1 MDKIHTDWFKD
12 AVIYQIY
19 PRSFMDSD
27 NDGFGDINGIIS
39 KLDYL
44 KELGVNCIWLSPIY
58 DSPQEDNG
66 YDISNYKDIYKPF
79 GSLEDAKRM
88 ISEMH
93 KRGIRVIMDLVVNH
107 TSSEHPWFKSAIADV
122 NSPYR
127 DYYIIRKGK
136 NKGKKPPTNWGAFFG
151 GSTWERI
158 GDTEDY
164 YLHLFTK
171 GQPDL
176 NWENEKV
183 REEVKSILKFWLDL
197 GVDGFRCD
205 VITLISKKQTFKS
218 SFPMVALTGKENFVN
233 GPRLHEFLHELY
245 KDVYARYDC
254 MTVGET
260 VLSSL
265 DDAIL
270 LTSPEREELSMIF
283 NFDNVDV
290 DGFFGVKWFKR
301 KFSLKR
307 WKRIYKK
314 WQLGLQDKG
323 WNSLFIENHDQ
334 RRSVGRF
341 GTSEGEFRVESS
353 KSLAATYFLMKG
365 TPFIYQGQEIGMAN
379 PHFKSLDDFKDVET
393 HNIHDLLQRVKPLKL
408 ILDNNRLFEYS
419 RDNARTPMLWD
430 DSIYGG
436 FSEEEPWIKVNE
448 DKRFNVKSALNDKSS
463 LYYFYKS
470 LISIKKE
477 YEVVKLGKYIPLYM
491 NDSKVFTYERRSG
504 NESLVIISSFSNKE
518 EKRKWLSNY
527 SDYQLL
533 LSNYDSHDETS
544 LKPYETRIYYKKLA

>member
-1 MDKIHTDWFKD
+1 MKGPHTDWFKD

-19 PRSFMDSD
+19 PRSFKDSN

-44 KELGVNCIWLSPIY
+44 KELGINCIWLSPIY

-79 GSLEDAKRM
+79 GTLEDAKKM
-88 ISEMH
+88 FDEMH

-107 TSSEHPWFKSAIADV
+107 TSSEHPWFKSAISDK

-127 DYYIIRKGK
+127 DYYIIKKGK
-136 NKGKKPPTNWGAFFG
+136 KNGKKPPTNWGGFFG
-151 GSTWERI
+151 GSTWTRI
-158 GDTEDY
+158 GETDVY

-176 NWENEKV
+176 NWENPKV
-183 REEVKSILKFWLDL
+183 REEVKDILRFWLDL

-205 VITLISKKQTFKS
+205 VITLISKKQGFKS
-218 SFPMVALTGKENFVN
+218 SFPMIALTGKENFVN
-233 GPRLHEFLHELY
+233 GPRLHEYLHELY
-245 KDVYARYDC
+245 TDVYSQYDC

-270 LTSPEREELSMIF
+270 LTSPERQELSMIF

-290 DGFFGVKWFKR
+290 DNYFGVKWFKR
-301 KFSLKR
+301 KFNLNR

-314 WQLGLQDKG
+314 WQLGLEGKG

-341 GTSEGEFRVESS
+341 GTDEGQFKLVSS
-353 KSLAATYFLMKG
+353 KALAATYFLMHG

-379 PHFKSLDDFKDVET
+379 PHFKNLDDFKDVET
-393 HNIHDLLQRVKPLKL
+393 HNIHALLERVKPLKL
-408 ILDNNRLFEYS
+408 LLSKERLFEYS

-430 DSIYGG
+430 DSMYGG
-436 FSEEEPWIKVNE
+436 FSDIEPWIKPNE
-448 DKRFNVKSALNDKSS
+448 DKTYNVSSALKDKNS
-463 LYYFYKS
+463 LFYFYKS
-470 LISIKKE
+470 LIDIKRE
-477 YEVVKLGKYIPLYM
+477 YEVIKNGRYIPLYM
-491 NDSKVFTYERRSG
+491 NDKSVFSYARENDSSTLVVIASYSKKEITRKYLSQY
-504 NESLVIISSFSNKE
+504 SS
-518 EKRKWLSNY
+518 
-527 SDYQLL
+527 YQLL
-533 LSNYDSHDETS
+533 LSNYDEHDDSS
-544 LKPYETRIYYKKLA
+544 LKPYEVRVYYKKK

>member
-1 MDKIHTDWFKD
+1 MDNIHTDWFKD

-19 PRSFMDSD
+19 PRSYMDSD

-44 KELGVNCIWLSPIY
+44 KDLGINCIWLSPIY

-88 ISEMH
+88 IQEMH

-127 DYYIIRKGK
+127 DYYIIRRGK

-158 GDTEDY
+158 GNTEDY

-218 SFPMVALTGKENFVN
+218 SFPMIALTGKSNFVN

-265 DDAIL
+265 NDAVL
-270 LTSPEREELSMIF
+270 LTSPSREELSMIF

-301 KFSLKR
+301 KFSLRR

-314 WQLGLQDKG
+314 WQLGLEDKG

-341 GTSEGEFRVESS
+341 GTTEGEYRVESS
-353 KSLAATYFLMKG
+353 KSLAATYFLMHG
-365 TPFIYQGQEIGMAN
+365 TPFIYQGQEIGMGN
-379 PHFKSLDDFKDVET
+379 PHFKELSDFKDVET
-393 HNIHDLLQRVKPLKL
+393 HNINGLLQRVKPLKL
-408 ILDNNRLFEYS
+408 LLSKERLFEYS
-419 RDNARTPMLWD
+419 RDNTRTPMLWD

-436 FSEEEPWIKVNE
+436 FSQVEPWIKPNP
-448 DKRFNVKSALNDKSS
+448 DKRFNVKSALENKDS

-470 LISIKKE
+470 LINIKKE
-477 YEVVKLGKYIPLYM
+477 YEAVKQGKYIPLYM
-491 NDSKVFTYERRSG
+491 NDSKVFAYERRSED
-504 NESLVIISSFSNKE
+504 ESLVIISSFSNKE
-518 EKRKWLSNY
+518 VKRKWLSNY

-533 LSNYDSHDETS
+533 LSNYDEHSPDS
-544 LKPYETRIYYKKLA
+544 LKPYETRIYFKKTR

>member
-1 MDKIHTDWFKD
+1 MKVPHTDWFKD

-19 PRSFMDSD
+19 PRSFKDSN

-79 GSLEDAKRM
+79 GTLEDAKRM
-88 ISEMH
+88 FNEMH
-93 KRGIRVIMDLVVNH
+93 KRGMRVIMDLVVNH
-107 TSSEHPWFKSAIADV
+107 TSSEHPWFKSAISDK

-127 DYYIIRKGK
+127 DYYFIRKGK
-136 NKGKKPPTNWGAFFG
+136 KNGKKPPTNWGGFFG

-158 GDTEDY
+158 GDTDEY

-176 NWENEKV
+176 NWENPKV
-183 REEVKSILKFWLDL
+183 REEVKDILRFWLDL

-205 VITLISKKQTFKS
+205 VITLISKKQDFKS
-218 SFPMVALTGKENFVN
+218 SFPMIALTGKENFVN
-233 GPRLHEFLHELY
+233 GPRLHEYLHELY
-245 KDVYARYDC
+245 TDVYSEYDC

-270 LTSPEREELSMIF
+270 LTSPERQELSMIF

-290 DGFFGVKWFKR
+290 DNYFGVKWFKR
-301 KFSLKR
+301 KFNLNR

-314 WQLGLQDKG
+314 WQLGLEGKG

-341 GTSEGEFRVESS
+341 GTDEGQFKLVSS
-353 KSLAATYFLMKG
+353 KVLAATYFLMHG

-379 PHFKSLDDFKDVET
+379 PHFKNLDDFKDVET
-393 HNIHDLLQRVKPLKL
+393 HNIHALLERVKPLKL
-408 ILDNNRLFEYS
+408 LLSKERLFEYS
-419 RDNARTPMLWD
+419 RDNARTPILWD

-436 FSEEEPWIKVNE
+436 FSSVEPWIKVNE
-448 DKRFNVKSALNDKSS
+448 DKSNNVSSALKDTNS
-463 LYYFYKS
+463 LFYFYKS
-470 LISIKKE
+470 LINIKRQ
-477 YEVVKLGKYIPLYM
+477 YEVIKNGKYIPLYM
-491 NDSKVFTYERRSG
+491 NDKSVFSYAREDESSK
-504 NESLVIISSFSNKE
+504 LVVIASYSKKEITRKYLSQYSS
-518 EKRKWLSNY
+518 
-527 SDYQLL
+527 YQLL
-533 LSNYDSHDETS
+533 LSNYDEHDDNS
-544 LKPYETRIYYKKLA
+544 LKSYEVRVYYKQ